1 MWISKLE
8 LTNFKSYQ
16 HQAFDFPP
24 PNDGKNIILIG
35 GMNGFGKTS
44 LLEAIYLGLYGK
56 EAITYLAR
64 AGLKTET
71 GYPSFLERA
80 LHGQAIRNSRDIMSV
95 MVQVNINENEAF
107 QFLRKW
113 FFSKSGEWASGSEE
127 LLIYEVRSGIRQPHK
142 TTGTHVDELL
152 DRHFIPAHLA
162 PFFFFDGEEV
172 KKLAD
177 QSRVEQIKQGMEG
190 LLGVVLLRKLTKRLE
205 QYQANKSQ
213 GVSTV
218 DEEKHRQLLEQL
230 TNHEAQLQAD
240 NDRRYAMENEL
251 DSLKTQ
257 REELTSRIIASG
269 GGGGDVATAKE
280 IIAEQKDA
288 EAELTR
294 VLDQLDSI
302 LSEKL
307 PFHFVAQEL
316 RSELV
321 SKLHAELEKIRWD
334 EHKRSMEPGKAR
346 FMSRF
351 SEDGEPAINPSLT
364 DEQRNAINVRL
375 EAAWESLFYPP
386 PEGCAD
392 EIVHDY
398 LYGDKREHVIDL
410 MGNLKVGVKDILS
423 LLERKETLQ
432 RRIKE
437 LINRYTRIEGVDR
450 DGTLAKLNAELNTVN
465 ALISQKDR
473 ECADLNR
480 AIKSLEQDIQN
491 ERATYEREH
500 EKFIQANPVKSVVA
514 KAQRVCD
521 LINELIPSLY
531 TLKTQK
537 LADAMTEVYHSL
549 AHKDQV
555 ARIDIDEVGQ
565 TKVLSKEGNEIIFDR
580 SAGENQL
587 FATALIAGLAKVSGM
602 DAPLVVDTP
611 LGRLDSKHRKNILN
625 FWVSDSKRQVI
636 LLSQDKEIDREMYQ
650 HLEPHIAKTY
660 VLHHQQIGNGVG
672 KTWAEEN
679 AYFGGEA

>member
-16 HQAFDFPP
+16 HQVFDFPAP
-24 PNDGKNIILIG
+24 EDGRNIVLVG

-44 LLEAIYLGLYGK
+44 LLEALYLGLYGK
-56 EAITYLAR
+56 EAITHLAR
-64 AGLKTET
+64 AGLKSET

-80 LHGQAIRNSRDIMSV
+80 LHGQASRNGREIMSV
-95 MVQVNINENEAF
+95 MVQISINGHEAF

-113 FFSKSGEWASGSEE
+113 FFTKSGEWTNGNEE
-127 LLIYEVRSGIRQPHK
+127 LVVYEVRAGIRQPHRSG
-142 TTGTHVDELL
+142 GTNAEELL
-152 DRHFIPAHLA
+152 DKHFIPAHLA

-190 LLGVVLLRKLTKRLE
+190 LLGVVLLRKLGKRLE
-205 QYQANKSQ
+205 QFQANRSQ

-218 DEEKHRQLLEQL
+218 DEEKHRLLLEQL
-230 TNHEAQLQAD
+230 TVHEAQLQ
-240 NDRRYAMENEL
+240 NDTQRRYDLEGEL
-251 DSLKTQ
+251 DGLKAH
-257 REELTSRIIASG
+257 REKLMSRIFALG
-269 GGGGDVATAKE
+269 GGGGDVATASQ

-288 EAELTR
+288 ESELNK
-294 VLDQLDSI
+294 VMDQLDSI

-307 PFHFVAQEL
+307 PFHFVSQEL
-316 RSELV
+316 RGELV
-321 SKLHAELEKIRWD
+321 SQLHAELEKIRWD

-351 SEDGEPAINPSLT
+351 IDGEPAIHPALT
-364 DEQRNAINVRL
+364 EPQQQVIGMRL

-386 PEGCAD
+386 PEGCAE
-392 EIVHDY
+392 EIIHDY
-398 LYGDKREHVIDL
+398 LYGGKREQVIDL

-423 LLERKETLQ
+423 LLERQATLQ
-432 RRIKE
+432 RRREE
-437 LINRYTRIEGVDR
+437 LVGRYARIEGVER
-450 DGTLAKLNAELNTVN
+450 DGTLAKLNGELTAVN
-465 ALISQKDR
+465 ALISERDR
-473 ECADLNR
+473 EWADLNR
-480 AIKSLEQDIQN
+480 AIKSLEQDILN
-491 ERATYEREH
+491 KRATYEREH

-514 KAQRVCD
+514 KAQRVCE

-531 TLKTQK
+531 SLKTRE
-537 LADAMTEVYHSL
+537 LGHAMTDVYLSL

-555 ARIDIDEVGQ
+555 ARIDIDEIGQ
-565 TKVLSKEGNEIIFDR
+565 TKVLSKEGDEIVFDR

-611 LGRLDSKHRKNILN
+611 LGRLDSKHREKILD
-625 FWVSDSKRQVI
+625 FWVSDVSRQVI
-636 LLSQDKEIDREMYQ
+636 LLSQDKEIDMEMYR
-650 HLEPHIAKTY
+650 HIEPHIAKTY
-660 VLHHQQIGNGVG
+660 VLHHQQIANGVG

-679 AYFGGEA
+679 AYFGVEA

>member
-16 HQAFDFPP
+16 HQVFEFPQP
-24 PNDGKNIILIG
+24 TDGKNIILVG

-64 AGLKTET
+64 AGLKAET

-80 LHGQAIRNSRDIMSV
+80 LHGQAIRNSRDSMSV
-95 MVQVNINENEAF
+95 MVQININEHEAF

-113 FFSKSGEWASGSEE
+113 FFSKSGDWNNDEE
-127 LLIYEVRSGIRQPHK
+127 LLVYEVRAGIRQPQK
-142 TTGTHVDELL
+142 STGTHSDELL
-152 DRHFIPAHLA
+152 ERYLIPAHLA

-190 LLGVVLLRKLTKRLE
+190 LLGVVLLRKLSKRLE

-218 DEEKHRQLLEQL
+218 DEHKHRQLLDQL
-230 TNHEAQLQAD
+230 TNHETQLQAD
-240 NDRRYAMENEL
+240 TDRRYAMESEL
-251 DSLKTQ
+251 ESLKTQ
-257 REELTSRIIASG
+257 RQDLNTRVIASG

-280 IIAEQKDA
+280 IIAEQKDT
-288 EAELTR
+288 EAELNQ
-294 VLDQLDSI
+294 VEDQLVSI
-302 LSEKL
+302 FSEKL
-307 PFHFVAQEL
+307 PFHFVAQDL

-321 SKLHAELEKIRWD
+321 SQLHAEIEKIKWD
-334 EHKRSMEPGKAR
+334 DHKRSMEPGKAR
-346 FMSRF
+346 FMGTF
-351 SEDGEPAINPSLT
+351 NEGGEPAINPSLT
-364 DEQRNAINVRL
+364 DDQRNAVMARL
-375 EAAWESLFYPP
+375 ETAWESLFYPP

-398 LYGDKREHVIDL
+398 LYGGKREHVIDL
-410 MGNLKVGVKDILS
+410 MSNLKVGVKDILG
-423 LLERKETLQ
+423 LIERKETLQ
-432 RRIKE
+432 RRVRE

-450 DGTLAKLNAELNTVN
+450 DGTLAKLNAELNTLN
-465 ALISQKDR
+465 SLISQKDR
-473 ECADLNR
+473 EWADLNR
-480 AIKSLEQDIQN
+480 TIKSLEQDIAN
-491 ERATYEREH
+491 ERAIYEREH

-514 KAQRVCD
+514 KSQRVCN

-537 LADAMTEVYHSL
+537 LAQAMTDVYHSL

-565 TKVLSKEGNEIIFDR
+565 TKVLSKEGDEIIFDR

-625 FWVSDSKRQVI
+625 FWVSDTSRQVI
-636 LLSQDKEIDREMYQ
+636 LLSQDKEIDREMYT

-660 VLHHQQIGNGVG
+660 VLHHEQIGNGVG
-672 KTWAEEN
+672 KTWAQEN
-679 AYFGGEA
+679 VYFGSDV

>member
-16 HQAFDFPP
+16 HQVFEFPP
-24 PNDGKNIILIG
+24 PQAGKNIVLVG

-44 LLEAIYLGLYGK
+44 LLEALYLGLYGK

-64 AGLKTET
+64 AGLKAET

-80 LHGQAIRNSRDIMSV
+80 LHGQALRNSRDSMSV
-95 MVQVNINENEAF
+95 MVQINLNEHEAF
-107 QFLRKW
+107 QFVRKW
-113 FFSKSGEWASGSEE
+113 FFSRSGEWNNDEE
-127 LLIYEVRSGIRQPHK
+127 LLVYEVRAGIRQPQK
-142 TTGTHVDELL
+142 VTQAEELL
-152 DRHFIPAHLA
+152 DRYFIPAHLA

-190 LLGVVLLRKLTKRLE
+190 LLGVVLLRKLGKRLE

-213 GVSTV
+213 GVSAV
-218 DEEKHRQLLEQL
+218 DEQKHRELLEQL
-230 TNHEAQLQAD
+230 TAHENLLQSD
-240 NDRRYAMENEL
+240 SERRLAMESEL
-251 DSLKTQ
+251 ESLKSQ
-257 REELTSRIIASG
+257 REDLTNRIIAAG
-269 GGGGDVATAKE
+269 GGGADVATARD

-288 EAELTR
+288 EAELSR
-294 VLDQLDSI
+294 VMDQLDVI

-307 PFHFVAQEL
+307 PFHFVSQEL

-321 SKLHAELEKIRWD
+321 AQLHAELEKIRWD

-346 FMSRF
+346 FMNSFMRSGDPIIDPALTQVQQDAI
-351 SEDGEPAINPSLT
+351 SE
-364 DEQRNAINVRL
+364 RL

-386 PEGCAD
+386 PEGCA
-392 EIVHDY
+392 EVIIHEY
-398 LYGDKREHVIDL
+398 LYGGKREQVIDN
-410 MGNLKVGVKDILS
+410 MSNLKVGVKDILG
-423 LLERKETLQ
+423 LIERKEILQ
-432 RRIKE
+432 RRVRE
-437 LINRYTRIEGVDR
+437 LINRITRIEGVDR
-450 DGTLAKLNAELNTVN
+450 DGTLARLNAELNTIN
-465 ALISQKDR
+465 GLISQKDR

-480 AIKSLEQDIQN
+480 TIKSLEQDILN
-491 ERATYEREH
+491 ERAIYEREH

-514 KAQRVCD
+514 KAQRVCN

-531 TLKTQK
+531 TLKTHK
-537 LADAMTEVYHSL
+537 LAEAMTEVYHSL

-555 ARIDIDEVGQ
+555 AKIDIDEAGH
-565 TKVLSKEGNEIIFDR
+565 TRVLSKEGDEIIFDR

-587 FATALIAGLAKVSGM
+587 FATALIAGLAKVSGIE
-602 DAPLVVDTP
+602 APLVVDTP

-625 FWVSDSKRQVI
+625 FWVSDTQRQVI
-636 LLSQDKEIDREMYQ
+636 LLSQDKEIDQEMLN
-650 HLEPHIAKTY
+650 HLEPHIAKTF

-672 KTWAEEN
+672 KTWAQEN